1 MASSAI
7 KDVSPDD
14 IYYMTWLIECI
25 EYDDNGDPY
34 RSVYHETISQD
45 YYIPEADYVLS
56 QKANDNNLLSQIDRL
71 WALEGSS
78 DYPNYS
84 TLSAY
89 LKDLAYKFV
98 HKQCV
103 RHGSQNIHSYF
114 EDWIDHTKDLLSVE
128 GDRLSYIVYN
138 YDIDEFV
145 KIIRTNLKRYSMILF
160 KPTGSSSTQI
170 MKIRLKEFFAQ
181 EQNESISP
189 AITPERAQKE
199 VQFISTKNEQFTS
212 ELSPYKFTE
221 LEKVKCLNQYQQ
233 RRLIE
238 LIVEYDTPSAVAML
252 YFLDLPKKLKTEY
265 GKNKENQYHIVA
277 KSLGVSER
285 TVKGNFLTVTNP
297 DSKEDQYKYP
307 ACDKLEKIKND
318 YNDILI
324 NN

>member
-114 EDWIDHTKDLLSVE
+114 EDWINHTKGLLSVE

-160 KPTGSSSTQI
+160 KPTGNGSAQSL
-170 MKIRLKEFFAQ
+170 KIRLNDFFAIEEAKQ
-181 EQNESISP
+181 LLTKTHNDEIATDRNSHYNIEKITSKIDKLYDFAVGDVFTLSVTKSQFNV
-189 AITPERAQKE
+189 AIETANFSKIYSNHQTLK
-199 VQFISTKNEQFTS
+199 S
-212 ELSPYKFTE
+212 
-221 LEKVKCLNQYQQ
+221 
-233 RRLIE
+233 
-238 LIVEYDTPSAVAML
+238 
-252 YFLDLPKKLKTEY
+252 KLKLIL
-265 GKNKENQYHIVA
+265 KEINIYLGDKYWYRDVA
-277 KSLGVSER
+277 KSIG
-285 TVKGNFLTVTNP
+285 LTPSKCSGANP
-297 DSKEDQYKYP
+297 NDDEWI
-307 ACDKLEKIKND
+307 AKLKN
-318 YNDILI
+318 LK
-324 NN
+324 

>member
-1 MASSAI
+1 MADSKI

-14 IYYMTWLIECI
+14 IYYMTWLIQCI
-25 EYDDNGDPY
+25 EYDNIGEPY
-34 RSVYHETISQD
+34 LPVYHDTISQD
-45 YYIPEADYVLS
+45 YYIPDADYVLI
-56 QKANDNNLLSQIDRL
+56 QKANDSQMISQIERL
-71 WALEGSS
+71 WASAHHDRPEV
-78 DYPNYS
+78 YS
-84 TLSAY
+84 ILSEY
-89 LKDLAYKFV
+89 LKELAMKFV

-138 YDIDEFV
+138 YDIDELV
-145 KIIRTNLKRYSMILF
+145 KIIRTNLKLFSMILY
-160 KPTGSSSTQI
+160 KPTDSGSAQSL
-170 MKIRLKEFFAQ
+170 KIRLKDFFAQ

-265 GKNKENQYHIVA
+265 GKNKEKQYHIVA

-285 TVKGNFLTVTNP
+285 TVKGNFLTVTNT